1 MLLFAR
7 GHVPHCLLN
16 TYVCTQRPA
25 LLLPLANM
33 VSLCSG
39 QPLLQ
44 TPNRLVLGQGRVSLS
59 TFLIPFPK
67 DQGTLGRGGALSF
80 RWDIHSSHELTAA
93 LAT

>member
-1 MLLFAR
+1 MLLFAG

-16 TYVCTQRPA
+16 TYVCTQRRV

-44 TPNRLVLGQGRVSLS
+44 TPNRLVLGQGHVSVPVNLS
-59 TFLIPFPK
+59 
-67 DQGTLGRGGALSF
+67 QTLPRGSGNAGKRGCAVF
-80 RWDIHSSHELTAA
+80 
-93 LAT
+93 